1 MQAVTF
7 RDPYQSLETLY
18 RSLQP
23 GLLQFALHIVRNR
36 DDAEELVNDAFLAV
50 WQKRDTLQLD
60 NSLRAYLFTAVRNR
74 CLNHLK
80 KPRLVWESE
89 ADSDFPEP
97 LAADITEK
105 LSAEETEAL
114 IGKLIDRL
122 PPRCRQIFL
131 MSRIEQLSHREI
143 ATLMDLSV
151 KTVENQIGIALKY
164 LKECLYPA
172 KGSGNLD
179 KQTIRRY
186 LRA

>member
-1 MQAVTF
+1 MTS

-23 GLLQFALHIVRNR
+23 GLLHFAVNIVRNR

-50 WQKRDTLQLD
+50 WQRRDTLQLD

-80 KPRLVWESE
+80 KPRLLWETE
-89 ADSDFPEP
+89 ADDDFPEP
-97 LAADITEK
+97 ISADITEK
-105 LSAEETEAL
+105 LSAAETEAL
-114 IGKLIDRL
+114 ISRLIDRL
-122 PPRCRQIFL
+122 PLRCRQIFL
-131 MSRIEQLSHREI
+131 LSRIEQLSHREI

-164 LKECLYPA
+164 LKECLYSG

-179 KQTIRRY
+179 KNTIRRY
-186 LRA
+186 LHA